1 MENELKQLGLT
12 PNEIKVYLAL
22 LELGE
27 NTVGPLIKK
36 LGMHRQVAYDALKG
50 LEEKNMVL
58 SSTKN
63 NRLIFRIANPQ
74 NILDNI
80 EQQKILANNL
90 MLEINDKLTGQKK
103 GKEIRVYEGE
113 KNYRDFIR
121 RKNDLQPPNST
132 YMVMSGMSL
141 VYKDMMAKGG
151 IYERINRI
159 RKKNNINTKILM
171 NDVHRNE
178 ANKLQRINS
187 EIRFLPEGFNS
198 PTSFDIWHDSISLI
212 SHANGVFCIEIKN
225 DDFHKSYLTYFDLL
239 WQMAKK

>member
-1 MENELKQLGLT
+1 MEQELSQLGLT
-12 PNEIKVYLAL
+12 PNEIKVYLVL

-36 LGMHRQVAYDALKG
+36 LGMHRQVAYDALEG
-50 LEEKNMVL
+50 LKERNMVL

-80 EQQKILANNL
+80 EQQKMVANNL
-90 MLEINDKLTGQKK
+90 MGEINDRLAGQKK
-103 GKEIRVYEGE
+103 GQEIRVYEGE
-113 KNYRDFIR
+113 KAYRDFIR
-121 RKNDLQPPNST
+121 RRNDLQPPNTT

-141 VYKDMMAKGG
+141 IYKDMMTKGR

-171 NDVHRNE
+171 NDAHRNE
-178 ANKLQRINS
+178 AEKLQRVNS

-225 DDFHKSYLTYFDLL
+225 DDFHRSYLTYFELL